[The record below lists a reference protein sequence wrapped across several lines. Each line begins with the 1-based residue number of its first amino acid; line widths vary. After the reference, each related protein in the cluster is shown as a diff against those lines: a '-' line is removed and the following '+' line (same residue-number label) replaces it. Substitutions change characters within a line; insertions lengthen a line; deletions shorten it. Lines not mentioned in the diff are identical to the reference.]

1 MDDLSREST
10 EKTELDSLPTALIRS
25 SRLAQ
30 AADFTSTYMWVVAL
44 VCLLIAMALVAWSL
58 PERGLNID
66 IHFPEGHGLQA
77 EDAVRFR
84 GIDVGI
90 VEEVQLNP
98 DLTGVDV
105 RVNLKPFAQELA
117 REGTRFWIVR
127 PELSLAGISGLETAV
142 GHKYIGLLPGET
154 NAAFQRSFQGLA
166 ASPPDAF
173 AAGGMEIIIRGDR
186 KHSVS
191 NGAPVTCRGV
201 EIGRI
206 LSVGLS
212 QDGRFVDVR
221 ARIFEKYT
229 SLVTTNSKFWAT
241 SGVDFDFSLGDGIK
255 LDMESLETIAR
266 GGVSMLTIKNGGQPV
281 KPGHAFSLYAK
292 PEGDWY
298 QAASLVSSTDVD
310 LRGVVPLEARWQQRG
325 LLGESTKQTTF
336 NGIPLRGKSGDCFLL
351 VPGDMLQL
359 PKKGVEGSLDI
370 APRGSSGQEL
380 SLPDSPASVVGE
392 GEASQI
398 PLVTALPASPIV
410 ASNWLT
416 EQATR
421 TPVEIEDCLAVRAS
435 GDPRNLT
442 YLHYPI
448 EKLGITA
455 TKDGWELNSF
465 DGDRD
470 VWHGSPVLAASD
482 GQLIGVLLI
491 GKRKTIMAKINPEL
505 FDLSSR

>member
-1 MDDLSREST
+1 MNDKSRELA
-10 EKTELDSLPTALIRS
+10 EEPEIDSLPTALVKS

-30 AADFTSTYMWVVAL
+30 AADLTGTYMWVVAL
-44 VCLLIAMALVAWSL
+44 MCLLIAIGLVAWSL
-58 PERGLNID
+58 PARGINID
-66 IHFPEGHGLQA
+66 IHFPEGHGLEA

-90 VEEVQLNP
+90 VEEVQLNS

-105 RVNLKPFAQELA
+105 RVNLKPFAHELA

-127 PELSLAGISGLETAV
+127 PELSLAGISGLDTAV
-142 GHKYIGLLPGET
+142 GHKYIGLLPGDPE
-154 NAAFQRSFQGLA
+154 AGFQRSFQGLT

-173 AAGGMEIIIRGDR
+173 AVGGMEIIIRGDR

-191 NGAPVTCRGV
+191 TGSPVTCRGV

-229 SLVTTNSKFWAT
+229 SLVTTKSKFWAT

-266 GGVSMLTIKNGGQPV
+266 GGVSMLTIENGGQAV
-281 KPGHAFSLYAK
+281 KPGQVFSLYSK
-292 PEGDWY
+292 PEDGWY
-298 QAASLVSSTDVD
+298 QAASLVSTTDVK
-310 LRGVVPLEARWQQRG
+310 LRGVLQLEARWQHRG
-325 LLGESTKQTTF
+325 LLGESIKQATF
-336 NGIPLRGKSGDCFLL
+336 NGIPIRTGSGKSALL
-351 VPGDMLQL
+351 VPSDMLRL
-359 PKKGVEGSLDI
+359 PKKGVAGSLSISPLGFAGSPLQMMESPPAGEDE
-370 APRGSSGQEL
+370 SSGAQRVAM
-380 SLPDSPASVVGE
+380 LPVPANFS
-392 GEASQI
+392 
-398 PLVTALPASPIV
+398 
-410 ASNWLT
+410 SNWLNDH
-416 EQATR
+416 ATR
-421 TPVEIEDCLAVRAS
+421 TPDAIEDCLAVRAS
-435 GDPRNLT
+435 GDTRKLT

-448 EKLGITA
+448 EKLDITETA
-455 TKDGWELNSF
+455 EGWELNSF

-482 GQLIGVLLI
+482 GKLIGVLLI
-491 GKRKTIMAKINPEL
+491 GRRQSIIVTFKPNMLDP
-505 FDLSSR
+505 

>member
-1 MDDLSREST
+1 M
-10 EKTELDSLPTALIRS
+10 
-25 SRLAQ
+25 
-30 AADFTSTYMWVVAL
+30 
-44 VCLLIAMALVAWSL
+44 AWSL
-58 PERGLNID
+58 PERGINID
-66 IHFPEGHGLQA
+66 IHFPEGHGLEA

-90 VEEVQLNP
+90 VEEVQLNA

-127 PELSLAGISGLETAV
+127 PELSLAGISGLDTAV
-142 GHKYIGLLPGET
+142 GHKYIGLLPGEPD
-154 NAAFQRSFQGLA
+154 AVFQRSFQGLA
-166 ASPPDAF
+166 VSPPDAF
-173 AAGGMEIIIRGDR
+173 AVGGMEIIIRGDR

-191 NGAPVTCRGV
+191 TGAPVTCRGV

-229 SLVTTNSKFWAT
+229 SLVTTKSKFWAT

-266 GGVSMLTIKNGGQPV
+266 GGVSMLTIESGGQTV
-281 KPGHAFSLYAK
+281 KPGQVFSLYAK
-292 PEGDWY
+292 PEDGWY
-298 QAASLVSSTDVD
+298 QAASLVSTTDVK
-310 LRGVVPLEARWQQRG
+310 LRGVLPLEARWQHRG

-336 NGIPLRGKSGDCFLL
+336 NGIPFRREAGTSFLL
-351 VPGDMLQL
+351 VPSDILRL
-359 PKKGVEGSLDI
+359 PKKGVVGSLSI
-370 APRGSSGQEL
+370 TPFGFAGQPL
-380 SLPDSPASVVGE
+380 SISDSQPPAVADEQENRQQVVQLPVPGNFS
-392 GEASQI
+392 
-398 PLVTALPASPIV
+398 
-410 ASNWLT
+410 SNWLT

-421 TPVEIEDCLAVRAS
+421 TPDAIEDCLAVRAS
-435 GDPRNLT
+435 GDKRNLT

-448 EKLGITA
+448 EKLDITVTA
-455 TKDGWELNSF
+455 DGWELNSF

-482 GQLIGVLLI
+482 GKLIGVLLI
-491 GKRKTIMAKINPEL
+491 GRRQSIIATFNPKM
-505 FDLSSR
+505 FDP